1 MKTLEKCESF
11 FSSKLASPCLACFV
25 VDDTD
30 AVDEATMPL
39 SGANMREV
47 NDHMKTVLRS
57 SERGTTF
64 VFVVP
69 SSTKIR
75 CPP

>member
-1 MKTLEKCESF
+1 
-11 FSSKLASPCLACFV
+11 
-25 VDDTD
+25 
-30 AVDEATMPL
+30 
-39 SGANMREV
+39 MREV

-57 SERGTTF
+57 SERGTTV

-69 SSTKIR
+69 SSAKIR